1 MRLNISMLTNFIN
14 KCRQFT
20 IKEKYYPYLFDS
32 LIIVVILFLF
42 IYPLFYCIVKSFFIN
57 DKFILSNYI
66 RMASDDIF
74 LHSIVI
80 TFLYVLFYTFGIML
94 IGFITALVVDK
105 SEQLK
110 LPGAKVFTAFVTLP
124 YAIPDVV
131 ASLIWLWML
140 NPRRGVINYLLSHL
154 VGKSEI
160 GWLTNSDIALVS
172 VLLVSIWRLF
182 PMHTLIILAAFRTVP
197 MSLYEAASIDGASFF
212 KQFFYIT
219 LPSISNIMKFLLL
232 LTIVWSFKRFTIIW
246 FLTRGGPMHATETLS
261 IMIFKEAFKFFNR
274 NYASSI
280 SVILLVIVGTVSI
293 FLLRYLR
300 VQDGKE
306 GV

>member
-1 MRLNISMLTNFIN
+1 MRLNISILTNFIN

-20 IKEKYYPYLFDS
+20 KKEKYFPYLFDS
-32 LIIVVILFLF
+32 LIMVVILFLF
-42 IYPLFYCIVKSFFIN
+42 IYPLFYCIAKSFFVN
-57 DKFILSNYI
+57 DKFVLNNYI
-66 RMASDDIF
+66 KLVSDSIF
-74 LHSIVI
+74 LNSIVI
-80 TFLYVLFYTFGIML
+80 TFLYVLFYTLGIML
-94 IGFITALVVDK
+94 VGFITALVIDK
-105 SEQLK
+105 SEQLN
-110 LPGAKVFTAFVTLP
+110 LPGAKVFTAFLTLP

-140 NPRRGVINYLLSHL
+140 NPRRGIINYLLSY
-154 VGKSEI
+154 VVKSEI
-160 GWLTNSDIALVS
+160 GWLTNSDLALVS

-197 MSLYEAASIDGASFF
+197 INLYEAASLDGASAFQ
-212 KQFFYIT
+212 QFFYVT
-219 LPSISNIMKFLLL
+219 LPHISNIIKFLLL

-293 FLLRYLR
+293 FLLRHLR

>member
-1 MRLNISMLTNFIN
+1 MKLNTNILSDCSNKYKRFIKN
-14 KCRQFT
+14 GKH
-20 IKEKYYPYLFDS
+20 YPYLFDS
-32 LIIVVILFLF
+32 LIIVIILFLF
-42 IYPLFYCIVKSFFIN
+42 VYPLFYCIAKSFTVDNEFS
-57 DKFILSNYI
+57 LGNYI
-66 RMASDDIF
+66 KLMSDSTF
-74 LHSIVI
+74 LNSILI
-80 TFLYVLFYTFGIML
+80 TFLYVLLYTIGIML
-94 IGFITALVVDK
+94 VGFITALVIDK
-105 SEQLK
+105 SEQLN
-110 LPGAKVFTAFVTLP
+110 LPGAKIFTAFLTLP

-140 NPRRGVINYLLSHL
+140 NPRRGVINYLLSY
-154 VGKSEI
+154 VANSET
-160 GWLTNSDIALVS
+160 GWLTNSDLALIS

-197 MSLYEAASIDGASFF
+197 TSLYEAASIDGAALI

-246 FLTRGGPMHATETLS
+246 FLTRGGPMHATETMS
-261 IMIFKEAFKFFNR
+261 ILIFKEAFKFFNR
-274 NYASSI
+274 NYASAI
-280 SVILLVIVGTVSI
+280 SVVLLVIVGVVSI

-300 VQDGKE
+300 FQDGKK

>member
-1 MRLNISMLTNFIN
+1 MRLNINILTNFIN

-20 IKEKYYPYLFDS
+20 KKEKYFPYLFDS

-42 IYPLFYCIVKSFFIN
+42 VYPLFYCIAKSFFVN
-57 DKFILSNYI
+57 DKFVLNNYI
-66 RMASDDIF
+66 KLVSDSIF
-74 LHSIVI
+74 LNSIVI
-80 TFLYVLFYTFGIML
+80 TFLYVLFYTLGIML
-94 IGFITALVVDK
+94 VGFITALVIDK
-105 SEQLK
+105 SEQLN
-110 LPGAKVFTAFVTLP
+110 LPGAKVFTAFLTLP

-140 NPRRGVINYLLSHL
+140 NPRRGIINYLLSYA
-154 VGKSEI
+154 VKSEI
-160 GWLTNSDIALVS
+160 GWLTNSDLALVS

-197 MSLYEAASIDGASFF
+197 ISLYEAASLDGASAFQ
-212 KQFFYIT
+212 QFFYVT
-219 LPSISNIMKFLLL
+219 LPYISNIIKFLLL

-280 SVILLVIVGTVSI
+280 SVILLVIVATVSI
-293 FLLRYLR
+293 FLLRHLR

>member
-1 MRLNISMLTNFIN
+1 MKLNTNILSDGSNKYKRFI
-14 KCRQFT
+14 K
-20 IKEKYYPYLFDS
+20 KGKHYPYLFDS
-32 LIIVVILFLF
+32 LIILIILFLF
-42 IYPLFYCIVKSFFIN
+42 VYPLFYCIAKSFTVDNGFS
-57 DKFILSNYI
+57 LGNYI
-66 RMASDDIF
+66 KLMSDSTF
-74 LHSIVI
+74 LNSILI
-80 TFLYVLFYTFGIML
+80 TFLYVLLYTIGIML
-94 IGFITALVVDK
+94 VGFITALVIDK
-105 SEQLK
+105 SEQLN
-110 LPGAKVFTAFVTLP
+110 LPGAKIFTAFLTLP

-140 NPRRGVINYLLSHL
+140 NPRRGVINYLLSY
-154 VGKSEI
+154 VANSEI
-160 GWLTNSDIALVS
+160 GWLTNSDLALIS

-197 MSLYEAASIDGASFF
+197 TSLYEAASIDGATLI

-246 FLTRGGPMHATETLS
+246 FLTRGGPMHATETMS
-261 IMIFKEAFKFFNR
+261 ILIFKEAFKFFNR
-274 NYASSI
+274 NYASAI
-280 SVILLVIVGTVSI
+280 SVVLLVIVGVVSI

-300 VQDGKE
+300 VQDGKK

>member
-1 MRLNISMLTNFIN
+1 MRLNINILTNFIN

-20 IKEKYYPYLFDS
+20 KKEKYFPYLFDS
-32 LIIVVILFLF
+32 LIMVVILFLF
-42 IYPLFYCIVKSFFIN
+42 VYPLFYCIAKSFFVN
-57 DKFILSNYI
+57 DKFVLNNYI
-66 RMASDDIF
+66 KLVSDSIF
-74 LHSIVI
+74 LNSIVI
-80 TFLYVLFYTFGIML
+80 TFLYVLFYTLGIML
-94 IGFITALVVDK
+94 VGFITALVIDK
-105 SEQLK
+105 SEQLN
-110 LPGAKVFTAFVTLP
+110 LPGAKVFTAFLTLP

-140 NPRRGVINYLLSHL
+140 NPRRGIINYLLSY
-154 VGKSEI
+154 VVKSEI
-160 GWLTNSDIALVS
+160 GWLTNSDLALVS

-197 MSLYEAASIDGASFF
+197 ISLYEAASLDGASAFQ
-212 KQFFYIT
+212 QFFYVT
-219 LPSISNIMKFLLL
+219 LPYISNIIKFLLL

-280 SVILLVIVGTVSI
+280 SVILLVIVATVSI
-293 FLLRYLR
+293 FLLRHLR

>member
-1 MRLNISMLTNFIN
+1 MRLNISILTNFIN

-20 IKEKYYPYLFDS
+20 KKEKYFPYLFDS
-32 LIIVVILFLF
+32 LIMVVILFLF
-42 IYPLFYCIVKSFFIN
+42 IYPLFYCIAKSFFVN
-57 DKFILSNYI
+57 DKFVLNNYI
-66 RMASDDIF
+66 KLVSDSIF
-74 LHSIVI
+74 LNSIVI
-80 TFLYVLFYTFGIML
+80 TFLYVLFYTLGIML
-94 IGFITALVVDK
+94 VGFITALVIDK
-105 SEQLK
+105 SEQLN
-110 LPGAKVFTAFVTLP
+110 LPGAKVFTAFLTLP

-140 NPRRGVINYLLSHL
+140 NPRRGIINYLLSY
-154 VGKSEI
+154 VVKSEI
-160 GWLTNSDIALVS
+160 GWLTNNDLALVS

-197 MSLYEAASIDGASFF
+197 ISLYEAASLDGASAFQ
-212 KQFFYIT
+212 QFFYVT
-219 LPSISNIMKFLLL
+219 LPYISNIIKFLLL

-293 FLLRYLR
+293 FLLRHLR

>member
-1 MRLNISMLTNFIN
+1 MLTNFIN
-14 KCRQFT
+14 KFRQFT
-20 IKEKYYPYLFDS
+20 KKEKYYPYLFDS

-42 IYPLFYCIVKSFFIN
+42 IYPLFYCIAKSFSVN
-57 DKFILSNYI
+57 DKFLLNNYI
-66 RMASDDIF
+66 KLLSDSTF

-80 TFLYVLFYTFGIML
+80 TFLYVLLYTLGIMSV
-94 IGFITALVVDK
+94 GFITALVVDK
-105 SEQLK
+105 SEQLN
-110 LPGAKVFTAFVTLP
+110 LPGAKIFTAFLTLP

-140 NPRRGVINYLLSHL
+140 NPRRGVINYLLSFAAN
-154 VGKSEI
+154 SEI
-160 GWLTNSDIALVS
+160 GWLTNSDLALVS

-197 MSLYEAASIDGASFF
+197 TSLYEAASIDGASAF

-274 NYASSI
+274 NYASAI
-280 SVILLVIVGTVSI
+280 SVILLVIVGVTSI

-300 VQDGKE
+300 VQDGEK

>member
-1 MRLNISMLTNFIN
+1 MRLNISILTNFIN

-20 IKEKYYPYLFDS
+20 KKEKYFPYLFDS
-32 LIIVVILFLF
+32 LIMVVILFLF
-42 IYPLFYCIVKSFFIN
+42 VYPLFYCIAKSFFVN
-57 DKFILSNYI
+57 DKFVLNNYI
-66 RMASDDIF
+66 KLVSDSIF
-74 LHSIVI
+74 LNSIVI
-80 TFLYVLFYTFGIML
+80 TFLYVLFYTLGIML
-94 IGFITALVVDK
+94 VGFVTALVIDK
-105 SEQLK
+105 SEQLN
-110 LPGAKVFTAFVTLP
+110 LPGAKVFTAFLTLP

-140 NPRRGVINYLLSHL
+140 NPRRGIINYLLSY
-154 VGKSEI
+154 VVKSEI
-160 GWLTNSDIALVS
+160 GWLTNSDLALVS

-197 MSLYEAASIDGASFF
+197 INLYEAASLDGASAFQ
-212 KQFFYIT
+212 QFFYVT
-219 LPSISNIMKFLLL
+219 LPYISNIIKFLLL

-280 SVILLVIVGTVSI
+280 SVILLVIVAIVSI
-293 FLLRYLR
+293 FLLRHLR

>member
-1 MRLNISMLTNFIN
+1 MRLNISILTNFIN

-20 IKEKYYPYLFDS
+20 KKEKYFPYLFDS
-32 LIIVVILFLF
+32 LIMVVILFLF
-42 IYPLFYCIVKSFFIN
+42 VYPLFYCIAKSFFVN
-57 DKFILSNYI
+57 DKFVLNNYI
-66 RMASDDIF
+66 KLVSDSIF
-74 LHSIVI
+74 LNSIVI
-80 TFLYVLFYTFGIML
+80 TFLYVLFYTLGIML
-94 IGFITALVVDK
+94 VGFITALVIDK
-105 SEQLK
+105 SEQLN
-110 LPGAKVFTAFVTLP
+110 LPGAKVFTAFLTLP

-140 NPRRGVINYLLSHL
+140 NPRRGIINYLLSY
-154 VGKSEI
+154 VVKSEI
-160 GWLTNSDIALVS
+160 GWLTNSDLALVS

-197 MSLYEAASIDGASFF
+197 INLYEAASLDGASAFQ
-212 KQFFYIT
+212 QFFYVT
-219 LPSISNIMKFLLL
+219 LPYISNIIKFLLL

-280 SVILLVIVGTVSI
+280 SVILLVIVATVSI
-293 FLLRYLR
+293 FLLRHLR

>member
-1 MRLNISMLTNFIN
+1 MLLNINILSDFLNKYKRFI
-14 KCRQFT
+14 K
-20 IKEKYYPYLFDS
+20 KGKHYPYLFDS
-32 LIIVVILFLF
+32 LIIVMITFLF
-42 IYPLFYCIVKSFFIN
+42 IYPLFCCIAKSFSFDN
-57 DKFILSNYI
+57 NFSFGNYI
-66 RMASDDIF
+66 KLFSDSTF
-74 LHSIVI
+74 LNSILI
-80 TFLYVLFYTFGIML
+80 TFLYVLLYTFGIMTV
-94 IGFITALVVDK
+94 GFITALVIDK
-105 SEQLK
+105 GEQLN
-110 LPGAKVFTAFVTLP
+110 LPGAKVFTAFLTLP

-140 NPRRGVINYLLSHL
+140 NPRRGVINYLLSWA
-154 VGKSEI
+154 VNSEI
-160 GWLTNSDIALVS
+160 GWLTNSDLALIS

-197 MSLYEAASIDGASFF
+197 TSLYEAASIDGASVLR
-212 KQFFYIT
+212 QFFHIT

-274 NYASSI
+274 NYASAI
-280 SVILLVIVGTVSI
+280 SVILLVIVGVVSI
-293 FLLRYLR
+293 FLLKYLR
-300 VQDGKE
+300 VQDGEK

>member
-1 MRLNISMLTNFIN
+1 MLTNFIN

-20 IKEKYYPYLFDS
+20 KKEKYFPYLFDS
-32 LIIVVILFLF
+32 LIMVVILFLF
-42 IYPLFYCIVKSFFIN
+42 IYPLFYRIAKSFTVDNGFSLN
-57 DKFILSNYI
+57 NYI
-66 RMASDDIF
+66 KLMSDSTF
-74 LHSIVI
+74 LKSIGI
-80 TFLYVLFYTFGIML
+80 TFLYVLLYTIGIMSV
-94 IGFITALVVDK
+94 GFITALVIDK
-105 SEQLK
+105 SEQLN
-110 LPGAKVFTAFVTLP
+110 LPGAKIFTAFLTLP

-140 NPRRGVINYLLSHL
+140 NPRRGVINYLLSY
-154 VGKSEI
+154 VANSEI
-160 GWLTNSDIALVS
+160 GWLTNSDLALIS

-197 MSLYEAASIDGASFF
+197 TSLYEAASIDGATLI

-246 FLTRGGPMHATETLS
+246 FLTRGGPMHATETMS
-261 IMIFKEAFKFFNR
+261 IIIFKEAFKFFNR
-274 NYASSI
+274 NYASAI
-280 SVILLVIVGTVSI
+280 SVVLLVIVGVVSI

-300 VQDGKE
+300 VQDGKK

>member
-1 MRLNISMLTNFIN
+1 MRLNISILTNFIN

-20 IKEKYYPYLFDS
+20 KKEKYFPYLFDS
-32 LIIVVILFLF
+32 LIMVVILFLF
-42 IYPLFYCIVKSFFIN
+42 IYPLFYCIAKSFFVN
-57 DKFILSNYI
+57 DKFVLNNYI
-66 RMASDDIF
+66 KLVSDSIF
-74 LHSIVI
+74 LNSIVI

-94 IGFITALVVDK
+94 IGFITAFTVDK
-105 SEQLK
+105 SEQLN
-110 LPGAKVFTAFVTLP
+110 LPGAKVFSAFITLP
-124 YAIPDVV
+124 YAIPDVA
-131 ASLIWLWML
+131 ASLVWLWML
-140 NPRRGVINYLLSHL
+140 NPRRGIINYLLSY
-154 VGKSEI
+154 VVKSEI
-160 GWLTNSDIALVS
+160 GWLTNSDLALVS

-197 MSLYEAASIDGASFF
+197 INLYEAASLDGASAFQ
-212 KQFFYIT
+212 QFFYVT
-219 LPSISNIMKFLLL
+219 LPHISNIIKFLLL

-293 FLLRYLR
+293 FLLRHLR